1 MSFENVSGKC
11 RTRINPLARLS
22 HLRDKSIYKSERIA
36 HWDALARNT
45 SWWQGLG
52 GYYRKRLTKVYTNL
66 VVPGQ
71 RVLEVGCGR
80 GDLLAALQP
89 SFGIGVDFSCE
100 MLERARRRHPQ
111 LHFFLADA
119 EDLALDEKFDV
130 IIFSDLV
137 DDLWD
142 VQTAFEQVKN
152 LCTSRT
158 RLILNFYSKLW
169 EEPLRLAEKLHLA
182 RPRLEQNWLTIGD
195 VRDLLYLGGF
205 ELIRS
210 WNEIIWPVCTPLID
224 ALANRVLAKLWP
236 LYHLAL
242 THILVA
248 RPAARP
254 EAERSPPRVS
264 VVVPAR
270 NEAGNIEQII
280 ERVPPMGA
288 GTEVIFVEGHSTD
301 NTYETIEKAIAQNP
315 EKSCKLLRQTGR
327 GKGDAV
333 RLGFAHAGGDVLM
346 ILDADLT
353 VAPEDLPRF
362 YKILVSRKA
371 EFVNGARLVYPIQN
385 KAMRFL
391 NLLGNKF
398 FSLAFS
404 WVLDQRIKDTLCG
417 TKVLWKT
424 DYQLIA
430 ANRSYF
436 GDFDPFGDFDLLLG
450 AARLNLKLID
460 LPIRYGART
469 YGKTN
474 ISRFRHGAF
483 LLYMLGFAS
492 RRLKFN

>member
-1 MSFENVSGKC
+1 MS
-11 RTRINPLARLS
+11 
-22 HLRDKSIYKSERIA
+22 DKNSYKSQRIA
-36 HWDALARNT
+36 HWDAVALNT

-52 GYYRKRLTKVYTNL
+52 GYYHKRLTKIYTNL
-66 VVPGQ
+66 VVPGH

-89 SFGIGVDFSCE
+89 SFGMGVDFSPE
-100 MLERARRRHPQ
+100 MLEQARRRHPH
-111 LHFFLADA
+111 LHFVLADA
-119 EDLALDEKFDV
+119 HDLPINDTFDV

-142 VQTAFEQVKN
+142 VQTAFEQVKS

-169 EEPLRLAEKLHLA
+169 EEPLRLAEKLRLV
-182 RPRLEQNWLTIGD
+182 RPKLGQNWLTIDD
-195 VRDLLYLGGF
+195 VRDLLYLADF
-205 ELIRS
+205 DLIRS
-210 WNEIIWPVCTPLID
+210 WNEVIWPVCTPLID
-224 ALANRVLAKLWP
+224 ALANKVLAKLWP

-254 EAERSPPRVS
+254 EPTRQPPRVS

-270 NEAGNIEQII
+270 NEAGNIAKII

-288 GTEVIFVEGHSTD
+288 GTEIIFVEGGSTD
-301 NTYETIEKAIAQNP
+301 NTYETIEKAIAQSP
-315 EKSCKLLRQTGR
+315 QHSCKLLRQTGK

-333 RLGFAHAGGDVLM
+333 RLGFAQAGGDVLM

-353 VAPEDLPRF
+353 VAPENLPRF
-362 YKILVSRKA
+362 YETLVSSKA
-371 EFVNGARLVYPIQN
+371 EFVNGVRLVYPMQD

-404 WVLDQRIKDTLCG
+404 WVLGQQIKDTLCG
-417 TKVLWKT
+417 TKVLWKR
-424 DYQLIA
+424 DYELIA

-450 AARLNLKLID
+450 AARLNLKLVD

-469 YGKTN
+469 YGQTN
-474 ISRFRHGAF
+474 ISRFQHGAF
-483 LLYMLGFAS
+483 LLYMLGFAAK
-492 RRLKFN
+492 RLKFI